1 MQRTSFYP
9 NYWFKKVKKKVKKC
23 KKNNNKKCLKNKQ
36 RRVECKSGR
45 VFLQKGWKGCVLS
58 APEENWAKAQKGS
71 IRHFESADWHSKS
84 VEWYFWTS
92 NTLSCSSAFWIPFLG
107 FLEPGL
113 ALRRV
118 SNPYS
123 KIFTFF
129 LDNLG
134 LFSNNYLVDKYSKIN
149 LDKVQII
156 HNFIV
161 IKLFLLFLCK
171 QSYFKN

>member
-1 MQRTSFYP
+1 MLRQ
-9 NYWFKKVKKKVKKC
+9 
-23 KKNNNKKCLKNKQ
+23 L
-36 RRVECKSGR
+36 ECESRR
-45 VFLQKGWKGCVLS
+45 VFLRISRKGCALLS
-58 APEENWAKAQKGS
+58 PKESWSLALKGAL
-71 IRHFESADWHSKS
+71 RHFENADRHSKS
-84 VEWYFWTS
+84 VEWYSWVLIA
-92 NTLSCSSAFWIPFLG
+92 LSCSGAFWTHFLG

-123 KIFTFF
+123 MIFTFF

-156 HNFIV
+156 HRFIV